1 VNVPLPEQ
9 NRMNSELLPT
19 EIDFDPYGGDLDAL
33 NAWKNFGRLT
43 LEQARQRFEENPL
56 HYQEDF
62 MFMGSRAF
70 VYYFP
75 VIEGFLLSTTECDE
89 WDDRQAWILAHVI
102 RQQLTNDTTG
112 QVTKLAPRMRS
123 LANFVRSN
131 IGLFAVVPDE
141 RQRIDDAWAEL
152 ESELAKFRFE

>member
-1 VNVPLPEQ
+1 
-9 NRMNSELLPT
+9 MNSELLPT
-19 EIDFDPYGGDLDAL
+19 EIDFDPYGSDLDARC
-33 NAWKNFGRLT
+33 AWKNFGGLT
-43 LEQARQRFEENPL
+43 LEDARRKFEKAPEI
-56 HYQEDF
+56 HQEDF
-62 MFMGSRAF
+62 MFMGPRAF

-75 VIEGFLLSTTECDE
+75 VIEGFLLATTERDE
-89 WDDRQAWILAHVI
+89 CDDRQAWILAHVI

-123 LANFVRSN
+123 LTNFVRNN
-131 IGLFAVVPDE
+131 IAFFAVVPDE